1 MWSEEYINEYK
12 EQFYKSKCEIA
23 SDITHFLKL
32 ADYVNVGVQQ
42 FEWEGLPKE
51 ITQWNYIERGLFD
64 KAMLMFF
71 HTSEFGYLCV
81 PCTGLGQI
89 NTYGRFVR
97 VKPLITGIESQ
108 HLSVFK
114 DSYEV
119 GKDCVVIYDNMLRI
133 PPIFYASYYAKK
145 YSDILNTRDKNANFL
160 KLPFIFSTKGMNN
173 GKKKATAFKISQF
186 MLKDKNEIAYVTDVF
201 DNLVLLDLKPQY
213 FGRELTELLKD
224 IDNDYYEYL
233 GVRHESIDKKER
245 LTDDEVFANSEKFF
259 INTNKRLNP
268 RQKACEEINE
278 LFGLNISVKSAYH
291 EFNEVKTSNIV
302 ASVAGG
308 GHNDKTRE
316 QSKGDR

>member
-1 MWSEEYINEYK
+1 MWSDEYIQKYK
-12 EQFYKSKCEIA
+12 DDFYKSKAQIS
-23 SDITHFLKL
+23 SDMTHFLKL

-42 FEWEGLPKE
+42 FKWTGLPKE
-51 ITQWNYIERGLFD
+51 VSQWDYIERGLFD
-64 KAMLMFF
+64 RAMLMFF
-71 HTSEFGYLCV
+71 HSPEFGYMCV
-81 PCTGLGQI
+81 PCVGVGEL
-89 NTYGRFVR
+89 NTYNRWVR
-97 VKPLITGIESQ
+97 VRPILTGVQSTRPE
-108 HLSVFK
+108 LFK

-119 GKDCVVIYDNMLRI
+119 GRECVVIYDNMLRV
-133 PPIFYASYYAKK
+133 PPLFYAYYYANK
-145 YSDILNTRDKNANFL
+145 YADIVNTRDKNANFL
-160 KLPFIFSTKGMNN
+160 KLPFIFSTKGMQN
-173 GKKKATAFKISQF
+173 GKKKATAFKVSQF

-233 GVRHESIDKKER
+233 GVRHENINKKER

-259 INTNKRLNP
+259 INTNKRLAP

-278 LFGLNISVKSAYH
+278 LFGLDISVESAYH